1 MYISQYVVGAVAVL
15 LIEFIMI
22 VGYAL
27 YSNWHSKNG
36 RK

>member
-1 MYISQYVVGAVAVL
+1 MYISQYVVGAVVTL

-22 VGYAL
+22 VAYAM
-27 YSNWHSKNG
+27 YNNWRRKNG